1 MECVGWDSGAPGFSI
16 NHETSD
22 KQIPGVSLQRFW
34 LGLDIYFP
42 GVGTTDI
49 DKYREELSKV
59 VFSPKS
65 VDDCRGHCWQVPCL
79 TCLDLFSGGAKS

>member
-1 MECVGWDSGAPGFSI
+1 MLGTEVPLHAFCHQWVLPECSLRMDF
-16 NHETSD
+16 
-22 KQIPGVSLQRFW
+22 SLQRFW